1 MIETKVKEKNQI
13 EKIDDSCINYKIAY
27 QSKHSKFIKLGNWL
41 EKESTIFKNE
51 SKLIKN
57 DKPNFKRGE
66 IIKVDF
72 GINIGSE
79 LSNTHF
85 AIVLNSDDNNSV
97 DNITVLPLTSK
108 KGYKRL
114 YLGNLLNSFNDI
126 RYNKKTYAL
135 ITQITTISKK
145 KIFKDHI
152 RCNCNSDVL
161 ELIDKE
167 IINYLTQ
174 KK

>member
-1 MIETKVKEKNQI
+1 MHIKIKEKNQI
-13 EKIDDSCINYKIAY
+13 EKIDESCTNYKNTY
-27 QSKHSKFIKLGNWL
+27 KTYHFKFLKLGDWL
-41 EKESTIFKNE
+41 QKESTIFQKEANN
-51 SKLIKN
+51 SRDN
-57 DKPNFKRGE
+57 KPKFKRGE

-85 AIVLNSDDNNSV
+85 AIVLNNDDNTSV
-97 DNITVLPLTSK
+97 DNITVIPLTSK
-108 KGYKRL
+108 NGYKRL
-114 YLGNLLNSFNDI
+114 YLGNILECIDKN

-145 KIFKDHI
+145 KVFHNNIKYY
-152 RCNCNSDVL
+152 CNSNLL

-167 IINYLTQ
+167 IIKFLTQ
-174 KK
+174 QK